1 VTQTD
6 PRERTEPA
14 HSAKDERVA
23 SAAKHWALRFVSNG
37 VELGAFQSTIQ
48 RIERWEQWCSEWGVT
63 ARGYEELAEAAEARG
78 DTLTAGESWVRAAI
92 CWHFGK
98 FVFIDDLT
106 QQRAAHNR
114 TVADFRKGMASL
126 EPPAERVEI
135 PYGRRRLAGI
145 LRRPSGVKKP
155 PVVVLIPGLD
165 SVKEELQYTAD
176 HFLRRGLATLSIDG
190 PGQGEAEYEL
200 PIEPAYE
207 RPVAAVLDWV
217 ETRGD
222 VDASRAGL
230 YGISLGGYYAL
241 RGAAHESR
249 LKAVVSNAGPYKFGD
264 LWDQLPPLTRQA
276 FTQRSGAS
284 SEPDARRRADLLTLE
299 GVDSVLCPTLLVF
312 GKLDRII
319 PFSEAERS
327 ARIAGVELVTYET
340 GNHGVTDQAFESRTM
355 VADWLRR
362 QLSAT

>member
-1 VTQTD
+1 VTKANPVQD
-6 PRERTEPA
+6 
-14 HSAKDERVA
+14 DRVA
-23 SAAKHWALRFVSNG
+23 SAARHWALRFVSNG
-37 VELGAFQSTIQ
+37 VELGAFQSTIH
-48 RIERWEQWCSEWGVT
+48 RIERWEQWCAEWGTT
-63 ARGYEELAEAAEARG
+63 ARHYEDLAEAAENRG
-78 DTLTAGESWVRAAI
+78 ATLTAGESWVRAAI

-98 FVFIDDLT
+98 FVFMDDLAE
-106 QQRAAHNR
+106 QRAAHDR

-126 EPPAERVEI
+126 DPPGERIEI
-135 PYGRRRLAGI
+135 PYGQHLLAGI
-145 LRRPSGVKKP
+145 LRKPSGIEKP
-155 PVVVLIPGLD
+155 PVVVLVPGLD

-217 ETRGD
+217 EKRND
-222 VDASRAGL
+222 LDPSRAGL

-241 RGAAHESR
+241 RAAAHEPR

-264 LWDQLPPLTRQA
+264 LWDELPALTRQA
-276 FTQRSGAS
+276 FTHRSGAS
-284 SEPDARRRADLLTLE
+284 GEAEARRRADLLTLE
-299 GVDSVLCPTLLVF
+299 QVERVLCPTLIVS

-327 ARIAGVELVTYET
+327 ARIEGVELVAYET

-355 VADWLRR
+355 MADWMGRHV
-362 QLSAT
+362 SAT